1 MSDLRQ
7 ATLGEIHSAA
17 RRLQGLS
24 LRTPLVRLNIENATA
39 KIYLKMENLQAIG
52 SFKIRPAGNAILNIP
67 PEQLARGV
75 YTASS
80 GNMAQGVAYAARQLG
95 IPATVFLPENAAAIK
110 VAALQRLGAAI
121 KFLPDAEWW
130 QLINQHGHADFP
142 GRFIHPVAS
151 QDVLAGSGTIG
162 LEIFEDLPDVDTVLV
177 PFGGGGLSCGIA
189 SAFRE
194 LNPKVKVIACEPG
207 HCAPL
212 TATFAAGEPA
222 QLPCPGSFISGIG
235 IGRVLDEMWPLI
247 KDLVHG
253 TAVVG
258 VEDIA
263 NTIRMLLERH
273 RVLAEGAGAAS
284 VAAAIAGQGGLG
296 NVVCVISGGNLDN
309 KFLQDILAGRTP
321 GTK

>member
-1 MSDLRQ
+1 MPDLRP
-7 ATLGEIHSAA
+7 ATLAEIHSAA
-17 RRLQGLS
+17 RRLQGLA
-24 LRTPLVRLNIENATA
+24 LRTPLVRLNVENAA
-39 KIYLKMENLQAIG
+39 ARIYLKMENLQAIG
-52 SFKIRPAGNAILNIP
+52 SFKIRPAGSTILNIP
-67 PEQLARGV
+67 TEQLAQGV

-110 VAALQRLGAAI
+110 VAALQRLGADI

-130 QLINQHGHADFP
+130 HLINQHGQADFP
-142 GRFIHPVAS
+142 GSFIHPVAS
-151 QDVLAGSGTIG
+151 QDVLAGNGTIG

-194 LNPKVKVIACEPG
+194 LNPQVKVIACESA

-212 TATFAAGEPA
+212 SAAIAADEPV

-235 IGRVLDEMWPLI
+235 IGRVLDEMWPLTRNLI
-247 KDLVHG
+247 HG

-258 VEDIA
+258 VDDIA
-263 NTIRMLLERH
+263 NTIRVLLERH

-284 VAAAIAGQGGLG
+284 VAAALAGQGGSG

-309 KFLQDILAGRTP
+309 KYLLDVLAGRTP
-321 GTK
+321 GTQ